1 MEYRYLNP
9 WARVGEKPEYT
20 RFIPPIEYQGCQIYR
35 VHQAQFDVV
44 KAGVCISQRGSLD
57 GAKKCADVVIDLEKP
72 SFVDV
77 RNRML
82 ERYGYI

>member
-1 MEYRYLNP
+1 MEYRYLTP
-9 WARVGEKPEYT
+9 WARAGENPEYT
-20 RFIPPIEYQGCQIYR
+20 RLTPPIEYHGCQIYR

-44 KAGVCISQRGSLD
+44 KAGVCISQRGSLA

-77 RNRML
+77 RIRML
-82 ERYGYI
+82 ERNGHI